1 MQYGELISNLFF
13 NLKALYQKN
22 LKLSNASFQQLLV
35 ISLIENDGAEMSV
48 LSDKLGVDNSTSTR
62 LIDGLEKKNWVKRK
76 KSKLDNRIIKA
87 YLTPKG
93 QEISKII
100 EGQLDKI
107 GFLIES
113 EIDAG
118 LRGEIIEAGISL
130 NWAISKQLIK

>member
-1 MQYGELISNLFF
+1 MQYSELISNLFF

-22 LKLSNASFQQLLV
+22 LKLGNASFQQLLA
-35 ISLIENDGAEMSV
+35 ISLIENDGVEMSV
-48 LSDKLGVDNSTSTR
+48 FSNKLGIDNSTSTR

-76 KSKLDNRIIKA
+76 KSKFDNRIVKA

-93 QEISKII
+93 QEVSKII
-100 EGQLDKI
+100 ECQLNKI

>member
-22 LKLSNASFQQLLV
+22 LKLSNATFQQLLA
-35 ISLIENDGAEMSV
+35 ISLIENDGVEMSV
-48 LSDKLGVDNSTSTR
+48 FSNKLGIDNSTSTR

-76 KSKLDNRIIKA
+76 KSELDSRIIKA

-100 EGQLDKI
+100 EGQLNKI

-113 EIDAG
+113 EIDAS
-118 LRGEIIEAGISL
+118 LRGEIIEAGIAL
-130 NWAISKQLIK
+130 NWVISKQLIK

>member
-1 MQYGELISNLFF
+1 MRKENSHQSEMVSQVLYGELY
-13 NLKALYQKN
+13 K
-22 LKLSNASFQQLLV
+22 
-35 ISLIENDGAEMSV
+35 LIE
-48 LSDKLGVDNSTSTR
+48 K
-62 LIDGLEKKNWVKRK
+62 KKNWVKRK

-87 YLTPKG
+87 YLTTKG
-93 QEISKII
+93 QEITKII

-130 NWAISKQLIK
+130 NWAISKQLIAFEIFPIAIYKLPKFVDNKKLPGFNFKRSS

>member
-35 ISLIENDGAEMSV
+35 ISLIENDGVEMSV
-48 LSDKLGVDNSTSTR
+48 FSNKLGVDNSTSTR

-93 QEISKII
+93 QEVYKII
-100 EGQLDKI
+100 EGQLNKI

>member
-48 LSDKLGVDNSTSTR
+48 LSNKLGVDNSTSTR

-76 KSKLDNRIIKA
+76 KSENDNRIIKA

-100 EGQLDKI
+100 EGQLNKI

-118 LRGEIIEAGISL
+118 LRGEIIEAGIAL